1 MLQIILAIIFVLFG
15 LFLKKTNHP
24 GFRSSK
30 RFAVMLIILGGAV
43 LVGKLV
49 TYFLHPVS

>member
-1 MLQIILAIIFVLFG
+1 MIQIILAIIILLFG

-30 RFAVMLIILGGAV
+30 RFAIMFIILGGAV
-43 LVGKLV
+43 LISKLV
-49 TYFLHPVS
+49 FYFLHPA

>member
-1 MLQIILAIIFVLFG
+1 MLQIIFAIIFLIFG

-30 RFAVMLIILGGAV
+30 RFAVMFIILGAV
-43 LVGKLV
+43 ILIGKLV
-49 TYFLHPVS
+49 SYSLHHA

>member
-1 MLQIILAIIFVLFG
+1 MLQIIFAIIFLIFG

-30 RFAVMLIILGGAV
+30 RFAIMFIILGV
-43 LVGKLV
+43 VILIGKL
-49 TYFLHPVS
+49 TSYFLHSA

>member
-1 MLQIILAIIFVLFG
+1 MLQIILSIVFVLFG

-30 RFAVMLIILGGAV
+30 RFAMMFIILGGAI
-43 LVGKLV
+43 LIGKL
-49 TYFLHPVS
+49 TLYFLHPA

>member
-1 MLQIILAIIFVLFG
+1 MLQIILPIVFLIFG

-30 RFAVMLIILGGAV
+30 KFAIMFIILG
-43 LVGKLV
+43 
-49 TYFLHPVS
+49 VSTLTAKFILMYLKSK